1 MDPSVGGVEGDG
13 EEELPL
19 VFKEWRYKHNTPS
32 TFGGLGVWVMEG
44 MAYACIWWTFGY
56 LGVWVLE
63 CVHRFV
69 WYAPSTH

>member
-32 TFGGLGVWVMEG
+32 KDAAVRDPDSESEW
-44 MAYACIWWTFGY
+44 AARIQ
-56 LGVWVLE
+56 
-63 CVHRFV
+63 R
-69 WYAPSTH
+69 